1 MIKRILFENQESIL
15 VELFAANIQQIAPK
29 AESLI
34 ALLDEERQARVRA
47 FGRSAEALRR
57 LAAGLLLHRVFGDDT
72 RQAKIER
79 GNQGK
84 PSLPNAKPYNLS
96 HSGDYA
102 VLAVSSGSVG
112 VDLEQIRPIDWQL
125 ISARFFHPLERAF
138 LAQSDDPINAFFS
151 IWTLKESYLK
161 AEGLGFSVSP
171 VSFSILPQGEA
182 GATISGETGYRFRR
196 FAAIDG
202 YCLSLCCVE
211 PEIAN
216 EVTLLSF

>member
-1 MIKRILFENQESIL
+1 M
-15 VELFAANIQQIAPK
+15 VELFAANILQIAPK
-29 AESLI
+29 AESLVT
-34 ALLDEERQARVRA
+34 LLDEERQARVRA

-79 GNQGK
+79 GSRGK

-112 VDLEQIRPIDWQL
+112 VDLEQIRPIDWKL
-125 ISARFFHPLERAF
+125 ISARFFHPLERT
-138 LAQSDDPINAFFS
+138 LLEQSADPLSVFFS

-171 VSFSILPQGEA
+171 ASFSILPDGES
-182 GATISGETGYRFRR
+182 GAIMSGETGYRFRR
-196 FAAIDG
+196 FAALEG

-211 PEIAN
+211 QEIAS
-216 EVTLLSF
+216 EVKLLSF

>member
-1 MIKRILFENQESIL
+1 M
-15 VELFAANIQQIAPK
+15 
-29 AESLI
+29 
-34 ALLDEERQARVRA
+34 
-47 FGRSAEALRR
+47 
-57 LAAGLLLHRVFGDDT
+57 
-72 RQAKIER
+72 KIER
-79 GNQGK
+79 GNRGK

-112 VDLEQIRPIDWQL
+112 VDLEQIRPIDWNL

-138 LAQSDDPINAFFS
+138 LAQSDDPLNAFFA

-171 VSFSILPQGEA
+171 ASFSILPEGETSA
-182 GATISGETGYRFRR
+182 VMSGETGYLFRR
-196 FAAIDG
+196 FVAVEG

-211 PEIAN
+211 HEITE
-216 EVTLLSF
+216 EVKLLSF